1 MTEQWN
7 QDKLLALSGGF
18 MKSRII
24 VTAAEL
30 DLFTKLEQ
38 GLGSVEE
45 LCEAEGWNPRGVEI
59 LLDAL
64 TAIGLLT
71 KSRNGRYQP
80 ERSLTGLLSS
90 ENGESVLPMLL
101 HNGRMWQTWSNLTEI
116 VQTGRNPDKMDIRA
130 KSDEDMESFIGAMH
144 VVARST
150 AGKIADS
157 IDLIGFKRLLDA
169 GGGPGT
175 YTMAFLKKAPHLRAT
190 LFDLPQV
197 VEMARERLTKEG
209 LIDRVDLVAGDFK
222 TDELPGGHDLVLL
235 SAIIH
240 MNSRAGNREL
250 FEKAH
255 RSLDPGGAILIRD
268 YFLDETRTHPVDG
281 AIFAVNMLTATQ
293 GGNSYTFAEV
303 KEDLERVGFREI
315 RLIRDGKRMD
325 QLVFALK

>member
-1 MTEQWN
+1 MDEQWS
-7 QDKLLALSGGF
+7 QDKLLALSRGF
-18 MKSRII
+18 MKARIVI
-24 VTAAEL
+24 TAAEL

-38 GLGSVEE
+38 GLGTVQE
-45 LCEAEGWNPRGVEI
+45 LCEAEGWNPRGLEI
-59 LLDAL
+59 LLNAL
-64 TAIGLLT
+64 TALGLLT
-71 KSRNGRYQP
+71 KSHDGRYQL

-90 ENGESVLPMLL
+90 ENGESVLPMML

-116 VQTGRNPDKMDIRA
+116 VKTGKNPDKVDIRA
-130 KSDEDMESFIGAMH
+130 RSDEDMESFIGAMH

-157 IDLIGFKRLLDA
+157 IDLNGFTRLLDA

-190 LFDLPQV
+190 LFDLPRV

-209 LIDRVDLVAGDFK
+209 LMDRVDLVAGDFR

-240 MNSRAGNREL
+240 MNSRAGNRAL
-250 FEKAH
+250 FEKAR
-255 RSLDPGGAILIRD
+255 RSLDPGGVILIRD
-268 YFLDETRTHPVDG
+268 YILDETRTHPLAG
-281 AIFAVNMLTATQ
+281 AIFAVNMLTATE

-303 KEDLERVGFREI
+303 KEDLERAGFRDI
-315 RLIRDGKRMD
+315 RLIRDGERMD
-325 QLVFALK
+325 QLIFAVK